1 MVPGV
6 LCASVGSEI
15 EDEERMTEK
24 SDVLVIGGGVI
35 GVCSAYYLAKR
46 GCAVTLVERGEI
58 CSGSSYGNSGL
69 VVPSHSV
76 PLAAPGVLSQ
86 GLRWLLDPVSPFYIK
101 PRLDLDLVRWL
112 WWFQQASRME
122 PMRKGV
128 PVLRDLSQASLELY
142 RELADQGELEFGFR
156 QQGWLQI
163 FRSES
168 LLAKALAEARL
179 LREFGLE
186 STLLDTDRVREME
199 PNVRPSIIAGIHF
212 PDDAHLIP
220 HRFVHEMAD
229 GARRAG
235 AVLRTGTEVLEM
247 KTSRTRVTRVV
258 TNRGDFR
265 PEQVVL
271 AAGSWSPRVA
281 RTVGLDVPVQPAKG
295 YSVTVK
301 APANTPRVPLMLAD
315 AKVAATPMG
324 NKLRFGGTLELAGLD
339 LSVNLP
345 RVRAILR
352 AAQAHLVGMEEL
364 DLHEIWRGLRPL
376 TPDGLPFIGRTRKLN
391 NLLLA
396 TGHATI
402 GISLGPITGKLIS
415 EVAAQEAVSQDLS
428 RLEPERFQ

>member
-1 MVPGV
+1 
-6 LCASVGSEI
+6 
-15 EDEERMTEK
+15 MTEK
-24 SDVLVIGGGVI
+24 TDVLVIGGGVI
-35 GVCSAYYLAKR
+35 GVCSAYFLAQR

-69 VVPSHSV
+69 IVPSHSV

-112 WWFQQASRME
+112 WWFQQASRDE
-122 PMRKGV
+122 PMRKGI
-128 PVLRDLSQASLELY
+128 PVLRDLSNASLELY
-142 RELADQGELEFGFR
+142 RGLADRGELEFGFR

-163 FRSES
+163 FRSER

-186 STLLDTDRVREME
+186 STLLDTVRVREME
-199 PNVRPSIIAGIHF
+199 PNVHPSIIAGIHF
-212 PDDAHLIP
+212 PEDAHLIP
-220 HRFVHEMAD
+220 HRFVHQMAD
-229 GARRAG
+229 AARRAG
-235 AVLRTGTEVLEM
+235 AVFRTGTEVLEM
-247 KTSRTRVTRVV
+247 KTARTRVTRVV
-258 TNRGDFR
+258 TTRGDLR

-271 AAGSWSPRVA
+271 AAGSWSPQVA

-295 YSVTVK
+295 YSVTVR
-301 APANTPRVPLMLAD
+301 APANTPRVPLMLAE

-324 NKLRFGGTLELAGLD
+324 DKLRFGGTLELAGLD

-345 RVRAILR
+345 RVQAILR
-352 AAQAHLVGMEEL
+352 AARTHLAGMKEL

-376 TPDGLPFIGRTRKLN
+376 TPDGLPFIGRTRRWN

-396 TGHATI
+396 TGHSTI
-402 GISLGPITGKLIS
+402 GISLGPVTGKLIS
-415 EVAAQEAVSQDLS
+415 EIAAGEGVSQDLS
-428 RLEPERFQ
+428 RLEPERFH

>member
-1 MVPGV
+1 
-6 LCASVGSEI
+6 
-15 EDEERMTEK
+15 MTEK
-24 SDVLVIGGGVI
+24 TDVLVIGGGVI
-35 GVCSAYYLAKR
+35 GVCSAYFLARR
-46 GCAVTLVERGEI
+46 GCAVTLVERGEV

-112 WWFQQASRME
+112 WWFQQASRVE
-122 PMRKGV
+122 PMRKGI

-156 QQGWLQI
+156 QKGWLQV
-163 FRSES
+163 FRSEP

-186 STLLDTDRVREME
+186 STLLDTSRVREME
-199 PNVRPSIIAGIHF
+199 PNLHPSVIAGIHY
-212 PDDAHLIP
+212 PEDAHLIP
-220 HRFVHEMAD
+220 HRFVRQMAAAAHRS
-229 GARRAG
+229 GAD
-235 AVLRTGTEVLEM
+235 LRTGTEVLEM
-247 KTSRTRVTRVV
+247 QTSGSRVTRVV
-258 TNRGDFR
+258 TTRGNFR
-265 PEQVVL
+265 PQQVVL

-295 YSVTVK
+295 YSVTVR
-301 APANTPRVPLMLAD
+301 APATRPRVPLMLAE

-324 NKLRFGGTLELAGLD
+324 GRLRFGGTLELAGLD

-352 AAQAHLVGMEEL
+352 AARAHLVGMEEL
-364 DLHEIWRGLRPL
+364 DRHEIWRGLRPL
-376 TPDGLPFIGRTRKLN
+376 TPDGLPFIGRTREPN

-402 GISLGPITGKLIS
+402 GMSLGPITGKLIS
-415 EVAAQEAVSQDLS
+415 EVAAGETAGQDLS

>member
-1 MVPGV
+1 
-6 LCASVGSEI
+6 
-15 EDEERMTEK
+15 MTEK
-24 SDVLVIGGGVI
+24 SDVLIVGGGVI

-101 PRLDLDLVRWL
+101 PRFDLDLVRWL
-112 WWFQQASRME
+112 WWFQQACGEE
-122 PMRKGV
+122 PMRKGI
-128 PVLRDLSQASLELY
+128 PVLRDLANASLELY
-142 RELADQGELEFGFR
+142 RRLADQGEMEFGFR
-156 QQGWLQI
+156 QKGWMQI

-168 LLAKALAEARL
+168 LLAKGLAEARL
-179 LREFGLE
+179 LREYGLE
-186 STLLDTDRVREME
+186 STLLDADRVREME
-199 PNVRPSIIAGIHF
+199 PNVHRSVIAGIHY
-212 PDDAHLIP
+212 PEDAQLIP
-220 HRFVHEMAD
+220 HRFVHQMAAA
-229 GARRAG
+229 ARRAG
-235 AVLRTGTEVLEM
+235 AVFRTGTEVLEM
-247 KTSRTRVTRVV
+247 KASRTRVTRVV
-258 TNRGDFR
+258 TTRGDLR

-271 AAGSWSPRVA
+271 AAGSWSPGVA

-295 YSVTVK
+295 YSVTVR
-301 APANTPRVPLMLAD
+301 APASTPRVPLMLAE

-324 NKLRFGGTLELAGLD
+324 DRLRFGGTLELAGLD

-345 RVRAILR
+345 RVRAILQ
-352 AAQAHLVGMEEL
+352 AARVHLAGLEDL

-391 NLLLA
+391 NLLVA

-402 GISLGPITGKLIS
+402 GISLGPVTGKLIS
-415 EVAAQEAVSQDLS
+415 EVATREAVSQDLS
-428 RLEPERFQ
+428 RFEPERFC

>member
-1 MVPGV
+1 M
-6 LCASVGSEI
+6 
-15 EDEERMTEK
+15 EK

-101 PRLDLDLVRWL
+101 PRFDLDLVRWL
-112 WWFQQASRME
+112 WWFQQASRVG

-128 PVLRDLSQASLELY
+128 PVLRDLSMASLELY
-142 RELADQGELEFGFR
+142 RDLADQGELEFGFR
-156 QQGWLQI
+156 QKGWLQI
-163 FRSES
+163 FRSEP

-179 LREFGLE
+179 LGEFGLE

-199 PNVRPSIIAGIHF
+199 PNVHPSVIAGIHY

-220 HRFVHEMAD
+220 HRFVHQMA
-229 GARRAG
+229 GAARRAG
-235 AVLRTGTEVLEM
+235 ADLRTGIEVLEM
-247 KTSRTRVTRVV
+247 ETSGPRVTRVM
-258 TNRGDFR
+258 TAKGDFR
-265 PEQVVL
+265 PQQVVL
-271 AAGSWSPRVA
+271 AAGSWSPGVA
-281 RTVGLDVPVQPAKG
+281 RTAGLDVPVQPAKG
-295 YSVTVK
+295 YSVTVR
-301 APANTPRVPLMLAD
+301 APATSPRVPLMLAE

-324 NKLRFGGTLELAGLD
+324 DKLRFGGTLELAGLD

-352 AAQAHLVGMEEL
+352 AVRAHLVGMEKL

-376 TPDGLPFIGRTRKLN
+376 TPDGLPFIGRTRRLN

-396 TGHATI
+396 TGHSTI
-402 GISLGPITGKLIS
+402 GISLGPVTGKLIS
-415 EVAAQEAVSQDLS
+415 KVAAGEAAGQDLS
-428 RLEPERFQ
+428 RLQPERFQ

>member
-1 MVPGV
+1 
-6 LCASVGSEI
+6 
-15 EDEERMTEK
+15 MTEK

-46 GCAVTLVERGEI
+46 GCDVTLVERGEI

-86 GLRWLLDPVSPFYIK
+86 GLKWLLDPVSPFYIK
-101 PRLDLDLVRWL
+101 PRFDLDLVRWL
-112 WWFQQASRME
+112 WWFQQASRVG

-128 PVLRDLSQASLELY
+128 PVLRDLSMASLELY
-142 RELADQGELEFGFR
+142 RDLADRGELEFGFR
-156 QQGWLQI
+156 QKGWLQI
-163 FRSES
+163 FRSEP

-179 LREFGLE
+179 LKEFGLE

-199 PNVRPSIIAGIHF
+199 PNLHPSVIAGIHY

-220 HRFVHEMAD
+220 HRFVHQMA
-229 GARRAG
+229 GAARRAG
-235 AVLRTGTEVLEM
+235 ADLRTGIEVLEM
-247 KTSRTRVTRVV
+247 QTSGPRVTRVM
-258 TNRGDFR
+258 TAKGDFR
-265 PEQVVL
+265 PQQVVL
-271 AAGSWSPRVA
+271 AAGSWSPGVA
-281 RTVGLDVPVQPAKG
+281 RTAGLDVPVQPAKG

-301 APANTPRVPLMLAD
+301 APATSPRVPLMLAD

-324 NKLRFGGTLELAGLD
+324 DKLRFGGTLELAGLD

-352 AAQAHLVGMEEL
+352 AARAHLVGMEGL

-376 TPDGLPFIGRTRKLN
+376 TPDGLPFIGRTRKWN

-396 TGHATI
+396 TGHSTI
-402 GISLGPITGKLIS
+402 GISLGPVTGKLIS
-415 EVAAQEAVSQDLS
+415 ETAAGEGPSQDLS
-428 RLEPERFQ
+428 RLEPERFH